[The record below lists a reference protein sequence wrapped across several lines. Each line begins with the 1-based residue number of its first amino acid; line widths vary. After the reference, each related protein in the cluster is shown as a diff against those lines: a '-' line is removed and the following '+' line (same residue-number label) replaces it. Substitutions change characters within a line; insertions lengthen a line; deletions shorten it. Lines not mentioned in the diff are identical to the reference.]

1 MEELDELIL
10 RVYNGDQDFTENE
23 LNDLVTEYEDI
34 TVDTIEGGDRRW
46 SRNMETILIIEGK
59 YFSIQWEKGLT
70 ENQENEFYDQPIEVS
85 LHEEE
90 IIYTKRTYIAVK

>member
-1 MEELDELIL
+1 
-10 RVYNGDQDFTENE
+10 
-23 LNDLVTEYEDI
+23 
-34 TVDTIEGGDRRW
+34 
-46 SRNMETILIIEGK
+46 METILIIEGK